1 MATGG
6 DSETPDPTRD
16 GAPAPLEPAEL
27 QRLQSAF
34 SAPRWLRDL
43 GLAAWLLV
51 GVAALVVGV
60 AVLAGATAVIVEP
73 VLAGFIVAA
82 VAAPGVSWL
91 HRHRVPRALGA
102 ALVLLS
108 AVAISFAIIL
118 LVVGGITSQSDEIA
132 AQASAAADKVNGW
145 LRDAGLNT
153 KGANQ
158 ATDAATSATPDAIS
172 TMLHGVLET
181 ASGLASLAFG
191 LSFAAL
197 SLFFLLKDGP
207 SLRAA
212 VERNMGVPH
221 VVARTI
227 TRDVLHA
234 IRQYFGGVTIVAV
247 FNGAVVG
254 LAALVLD
261 VPLAGTIAVVTFVTA
276 YVPYIGAFVAG
287 TFTVVLALGAH
298 GWGTA
303 LVMLVIFVLANG
315 VLQQMVQPVAFG
327 ATLDLNPLVVL
338 IVTIGAGCLFGMI
351 GLVLAAPLTSALT
364 HIARDLRR
372 LSGDDASD
380 QTAGHP

>member
-6 DSETPDPTRD
+6 DPETPDPTPD
-16 GAPAPLEPAEL
+16 GAPAALEPAEL
-27 QRLQSAF
+27 QRLRSAF

-73 VLAGFIVAA
+73 VLAGLIVAA

-102 ALVLLS
+102 ELVLLS

-158 ATDAATSATPDAIS
+158 ATDAASSATPDAIS

-234 IRQYFGGVTIVAV
+234 IRRYFGGVTIVAV

-254 LAALVLD
+254 LAALLLD

-380 QTAGHP
+380 QTVGHP